1 MRCLTCGFDHDI
13 FLCPKEQE
21 KQRQAALKRGN
32 LLPSNEKS
40 NKQGEQS
47 STSQSGGA
55 IQSDNC
61 HMCLTLGKSH
71 YHSPTACWN
80 KEEFMQKMSDPSK
93 QAGLLRRFATR
104 SKSLADKQRGA
115 NTLPRVIAKQ
125 ILSTLHNLLPRKSNI
140 WYHKFLNPKQIHVE
154 MNYNRTQCKQ

>member
-1 MRCLTCGFDHDI
+1 MKCLKCRFDHDMI
-13 FLCPKEQE
+13 SMCLKEQE

-40 NKQGEQS
+40 NKQGGQS

-61 HMCLTLGKSH
+61 HMCLSLGKSY

-93 QAGLLRRFATR
+93 QIGLLRRFATR
-104 SKSLADKQRGA
+104 SKSLADK
-115 NTLPRVIAKQ
+115 NLVLRVIEKQ
-125 ILSTLHNLLPRKSNI
+125 ILSMLHNLFPRKSNI
-140 WYHKFLNPKQIHVE
+140 WYHKFLNPNQVHVV
-154 MNYNRTQCKQ
+154 MNYNCTLCKQ